1 MDNNSPTLDDLRQ
14 ELARLRDDLAVLES
28 SRAFAIGSVNYGE
41 DAIEA
46 IKKRIAEIEA
56 ILDEGE
62 RNIAGDPA

>member
-56 ILDEGE
+56 ILGEGE
-62 RNIAGDPA
+62 KNVAGDPA